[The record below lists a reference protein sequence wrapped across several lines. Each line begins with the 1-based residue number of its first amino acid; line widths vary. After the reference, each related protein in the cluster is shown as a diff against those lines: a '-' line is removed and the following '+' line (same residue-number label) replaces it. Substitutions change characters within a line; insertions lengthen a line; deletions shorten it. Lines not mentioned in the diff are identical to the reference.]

1 MGLLDDL
8 GLVDAAKARPRG
20 RCVRCAHT
28 HDLAN
33 LATVVDAPY
42 PYGSSDHLAGGGD
55 ALRPALVCRLGCP
68 APIGPHPALVIR
80 SGQPAWAWSTSCDD
94 LAS

>member
-20 RCVRCAHT
+20 KCSRCAHT

-33 LATVVDAPY
+33 LVPVMDHPVPY
-42 PYGSSDHLAGGGD
+42 TPGD
-55 ALRPALVCRLGCP
+55 AVTTLQVCRLGCP
-68 APIGPHPALVIR
+68 PPIGPHPALVIR
-80 SGQPAWAWSTSCDD
+80 SGRPAWDWATSCQD
-94 LAS
+94 A